1 MSWVC
6 SSCTLINSN
15 ASGLACEVCGTTR
28 NDPAEAGASLKSA
41 GGDGIHNPY
50 VGGSTSTSMS
60 SSAGMPRSR
69 ILDVIR
75 RYNDN
80 VRLHPGE
87 AKFRKLKLSND
98 TLAAVW

>member
-50 VGGSTSTSMS
+50 VGGAGGSTPT
-60 SSAGMPRSR
+60 GMPRSR

-80 VRLHPGE
+80 IRLHPGE